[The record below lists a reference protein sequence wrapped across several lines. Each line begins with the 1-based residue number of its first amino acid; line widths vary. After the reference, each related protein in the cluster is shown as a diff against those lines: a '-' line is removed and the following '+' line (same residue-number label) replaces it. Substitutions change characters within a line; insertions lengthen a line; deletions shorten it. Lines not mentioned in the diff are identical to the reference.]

1 MTVQPFPSK
10 EPQREVNLQY
20 PEPKTKITQKGQKEL
35 HRSMKQ
41 ENYIARAFLQE
52 NIHGPNHAIPVANSE
67 PNSWPNVAP
76 APMNPNN
83 LEPD

>member
-10 EPQREVNLQY
+10 EQQREVNLQY
-20 PEPKTKITQKGQKEL
+20 PEPKTKNYKKETK
-35 HRSMKQ
+35 RTAQ
-41 ENYIARAFLQE
+41 EYEAGKCHSNFLQE
-52 NIHGPNHAIPVANSE
+52 NIHGPNQAIPVANSE

>member
-1 MTVQPFPSK
+1 
-10 EPQREVNLQY
+10 
-20 PEPKTKITQKGQKEL
+20 
-35 HRSMKQ
+35 MKQ
-41 ENYIARAFLQE
+41 ENYIARVFLQE

-83 LEPD
+83 LEPDWIQDWINDLENSYQ